1 MNIARRTYVHTRVQ
15 MYVRTTYHYIC
26 AYTSIEVCT
35 YHIPP
40 VYIYTRNAQD
50 RPAHHS
56 TPQHTTTPLRE
67 NRAKCKCPATRLWKH
82 LRDLSKCTVVLVGC
96 ASHVLEKKGAQ
107 KYMFCYY
114 GLGCVLAEP
123 RCSQSR
129 FNQTYYLKLESMSSV
144 SVLYIMGYSQ
154 Y

>member
-1 MNIARRTYVHTRVQ
+1 MVNEHRPS
-15 MYVRTTYHYIC
+15 YIC
-26 AYTSIEVCT
+26 TYTSIDVCT
-35 YHIPP
+35 YHIPLYMCIHEYRSMYIP
-40 VYIYTRNAQD
+40 HTPGIYIYTRNAQD

-123 RCSQSR
+123 RCS
-129 FNQTYYLKLESMSSV
+129 
-144 SVLYIMGYSQ
+144 
-154 Y
+154 